1 MGSSFYVPRSV
12 KGESRI
18 LYIFTIKS
26 FIVTLIFGLVG
37 AGIWF
42 LLTSFNINVE
52 LVPGLIIVGI
62 FGGIGYALATVIIP
76 DVPFMGPL
84 RKAGGENIGA
94 MILRLISF
102 RGRKKIYL
110 YNYKRGVIKGGK
122 TNERGRN

>member
-1 MGSSFYVPRSV
+1 MGSSYYVPRSV

-18 LYIFTIKS
+18 LYIFTVKS

-42 LLTSFNINVE
+42 LLTSFNVNVA
-52 LVPGLIIVGI
+52 LVPGLVIVGI
-62 FGGIGYALATVIIP
+62 CGGIGYALSTVVIP

-94 MILRLISF
+94 MVIRLITF
-102 RGRKKIYL
+102 RKRKRIYL
-110 YNYKRGVIKGGK
+110 YNYKREVIKGGK
-122 TNERGRN
+122 SQ